1 MASHLKDESKKDE
14 PRGLPSLLTGPPPAV
29 VKATTPAS
37 GEASA
42 APNAQVA
49 SATTGT
55 TTSELDGND
64 SEEPTQP
71 RVHPDE
77 VQERAEPT
85 TPSYR
90 LERLESER
98 PVSVKRPAVRLTLA
112 CYRLLH
118 SLTER
123 LHTYLKK
130 NGAL

>member
-1 MASHLKDESKKDE
+1 MASDLKDESKKDE

-29 VKATTPAS
+29 VKKATSVS
-37 GEASA
+37 GEPSPAL
-42 APNAQVA
+42 
-49 SATTGT
+49 SATTKART
-55 TTSELDGND
+55 SISELDVND

-90 LERLESER
+90 LERIAPER
-98 PVSVKRPAVRLTLA
+98 PANVKRPTVRLSLA

-118 SLTER
+118 NLTER